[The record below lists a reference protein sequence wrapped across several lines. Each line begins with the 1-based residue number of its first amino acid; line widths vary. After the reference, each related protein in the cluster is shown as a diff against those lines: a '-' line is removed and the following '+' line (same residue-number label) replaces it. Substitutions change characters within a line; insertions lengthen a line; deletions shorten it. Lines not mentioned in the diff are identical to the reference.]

1 LGVVSGGK
9 MEFHVQDYSEGPE
22 EMGNE
27 FRTTIRGN
35 MRRNSVLGEYME
47 DKEFRKFEGGN
58 SIVGGD
64 EYRLLGKS
72 VYNNEDGSE
81 AGGDRELFYE
91 IHGDRI
97 PWFVRDWELLDESI
111 WTMSFGFRPSA
122 CGTGVAV
129 IGSEGAETGPDIFM
143 SYKFDCLV
151 LSEVTGD
158 RMIMLE
164 LEDSKA
170 EIVGV
175 QDIDPIVQE

>member
-1 LGVVSGGK
+1 
-9 MEFHVQDYSEGPE
+9 MEFHVKNYSEGLE

-27 FRTTIRGN
+27 FWTTIGGN
-35 MRRNSVLGEYME
+35 MRRNSMLGEYVE

-64 EYRLLGKS
+64 EYCLLGES
-72 VYNNEDGSE
+72 VYNNKNGGE
-81 AGGDRELFYE
+81 AGGGRELFYE
-91 IHGDRI
+91 VHGDRI
-97 PWFVRDWELLDESI
+97 PWLVWDWELLDEPI
-111 WTMSFGFRPSA
+111 RTMSFGFRSS
-122 CGTGVAV
+122 TRRTRVAV
-129 IGSEGAETGPDIFM
+129 IGSERAETGPDVFA

-158 RMIMLE
+158 RMIVLE

-175 QDIDPIVQE
+175 QNINPIVQE